1 MLAYVSV
8 PGFYAEIE
16 RRRDA
21 TLAGRPVLVG
31 GDPRKRGTVQSAT
44 ADARS
49 AGVSD
54 GMPILEALERCPQ
67 ARALRTD
74 MKRYREVDAHLRA
87 WLRRAT
93 ERVEPAGLGAAYLD
107 LGGLAEPADELG
119 RAVRQSVHDELGLP
133 LRVGIAPLKFLA
145 KLAAEVPPAGD
156 AVLWVRSAE
165 IRSFLDPLPVS
176 RLPGVGPRTAARLA
190 DLGAETVADLV
201 ALGREAVE
209 REFGNHGLAALEYAR
224 GRDVSTLRVAP
235 HPRSLSQE
243 STLAIAELDRGVLE
257 ERLSELAEGLELAL
271 ARERL
276 AARRVVLKVR
286 YVDESQPQTRS
297 CTLNRAIV
305 GATELRE
312 QAVDL
317 LTRTQAGSRPIRG
330 LGLALQSLVRSR
342 RDDRQLDLFGS

>member
-8 PGFYAEIE
+8 PDFYAEIE

-44 ADARS
+44 ADARRG
-49 AGVSD
+49 GVSD
-54 GMPILEALERCPQ
+54 GMPILEALELCPQ

-107 LGGLAEPADELG
+107 LAGHSEPADELG
-119 RAVRQSVHDELGLP
+119 QVVWQSVQDELGLP
-133 LRVGIAPLKFLA
+133 LRVGIAPLKFVA
-145 KLAAEVPPAGD
+145 KLAAEVPAEAG
-156 AVLWVRSAE
+156 VLWVRAAE
-165 IRSFLDPLPVS
+165 IRAFLDPLPVA
-176 RLPGVGPRTAARLA
+176 RLPGVGPRTVARLA
-190 DLGAETVADLV
+190 DLGAISVADLV
-201 ALGREAVE
+201 ALGRETIE
-209 REFGNHGLAALEYAR
+209 RELGNHGLAALEYAR
-224 GRDVSTLRVAP
+224 GRDVSTFRAAP

-243 STLAIAELDRGVLE
+243 STLAAGELDRGVLE
-257 ERLSELAEGLELAL
+257 ERLTELAEGLESAL

-286 YVDESQPQTRS
+286 YVDETQPQTRS

-305 GATELRE
+305 GATELHE